1 MLLQPKRARGTCE
14 HAPVRVQEHA
24 RQQARVHGCTG
35 ARTQHLSRYE
45 RTIAGLRA
53 RLALY
58 EPSIRDTDEPSRPF
72 DDADVVRGHTM
83 RSQRRRDTAELC
95 ECTSS
100 VHSGAT
106 KVSGRA
112 QHAQSVARWCS
123 ICNSSTWVAT
133 VQHGLQQFNMG
144 CNRSTW
150 VATGAKQ
157 RVCRPLLRW

>member
-72 DDADVVRGHTM
+72 DDADVVRGHMM

-112 QHAQSVARWCS
+112 QHAQSVARCCS
-123 ICNSSTWVAT
+123 I
-133 VQHGLQQFNMG
+133 
-144 CNRSTW
+144 
-150 VATGAKQ
+150 
-157 RVCRPLLRW
+157 